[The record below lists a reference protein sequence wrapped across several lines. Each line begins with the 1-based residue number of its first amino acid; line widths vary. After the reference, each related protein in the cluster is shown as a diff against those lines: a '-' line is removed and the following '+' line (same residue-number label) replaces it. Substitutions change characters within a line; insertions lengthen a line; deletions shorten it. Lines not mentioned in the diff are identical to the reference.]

1 MAGPKKARGFTLVE
15 LLVVITIIGMLVSLL
30 LPAIQSARE
39 AGRRNTCQSNMRN
52 AALALT
58 NFEQNKK
65 GYPGYAI
72 SIPKAGN
79 TFIVASWVVPI
90 LPYLE
95 RNDLYQNWMNPNLA
109 INSTTLDPM
118 SSFQTRQS
126 LVSQLNVLL
135 CPSNPSPDLGDN
147 PLHFAVNT
155 GSAISANDN
164 ETLSIYTSAPNWP
177 EDPNSGVF
185 FDHATPLSYVGKR
198 SKITSDFLNVND
210 GTSNTIMMSENLQA
224 GTWGLNPRNTALP
237 FPSAYAVRQSA
248 GLVWY
253 LTGNQDNTIP
263 PTATFASSYNVN
275 AIGINDSAKNAPPG
289 VPTGGNNG
297 GAYFATGSASTD
309 LGGLASARP
318 SSSHPGGV
326 NTAFCGGNMRFIVD
340 EIDYKVFTQLMTPL
354 QTAVIV
360 DYESGSPVRTNAP
373 KGTAAAPA
381 QTSGNNKVLVPWK
394 YTLNEADL

>member
-65 GYPGYAI
+65 GFPGYATA
-72 SIPKAGN
+72 IPKATGN
-79 TFIVASWVVPI
+79 PIFASWVVPI

-95 RNDLYQNWMNPNLA
+95 RNDLYQNWMNPNFIINAANLNPLA
-109 INSTTLDPM
+109 AGS
-118 SSFQTRQS
+118 TRQS

-135 CPSNPSPDLGDN
+135 CPSNPAPDLGDN
-147 PLHFAVNT
+147 PLHFVVNT
-155 GSAISANDN
+155 GSAISGNDN
-164 ETLSIYTSAPNWP
+164 ELSIHAMAPNWP

-185 FDHATPLSYVGKR
+185 FDQAQLAYPSQRTLKVN
-198 SKITSDFLNVND
+198 SDFINVND

-224 GTWGLNPRNTALP
+224 GTWGISPRTNDP
-237 FPSAYAVRQSA
+237 FLSAYAIRQSTGMA
-248 GLVWY
+248 WF
-253 LTGNQDNTIP
+253 LTGNQDNVLQPIGAAFTN
-263 PTATFASSYNVN
+263 SYNPN
-275 AIGINDSAKNAPPG
+275 AIGVNDSGKNGPPG
-289 VPTGGNNG
+289 VGNQFFTTNP
-297 GAYFATGSASTD
+297 SEVQTD
-309 LGGLASARP
+309 LGGLTAARP

-326 NTAFCGGNMRFIVD
+326 NSAFVGGNMRFLVD

-360 DYESGSPVRTNAP
+360 DYEAGKPVRSNAP
-373 KGTAAAPA
+373 KGTAAVPAP
-381 QTSGNNKVLVPWK
+381 TTGNNKVKVPWK
-394 YTLNEADL
+394 YTFSEADI